1 MNSSSGQSASEIDVP
16 APGLLILTGAS
27 HTGKTSVAEEILG
40 IVRAPAAF
48 LSVDEVLFKT
58 LARPSGDAW
67 AEIPLAYELLRP
79 QVKTLLGEGW
89 FVIFESTFT
98 YVPESGPPEFHEEAL
113 RQLVAVAE
121 QGRIPW
127 TLVQL
132 SAAESEVA
140 SRAADTGRLPHEIV
154 SRTVDL
160 HEVAALPGEPLRL
173 DSTSRPPAE
182 LASRALAAF
191 DRA

>member
-1 MNSSSGQSASEIDVP
+1 MNSPSGQSASEIDAP

-40 IVRAPAAF
+40 IVSAPAAF

-58 LARPSGDAW
+58 LARPSSDAW
-67 AEIPLAYELLRP
+67 TEIPLAYELLRP
-79 QVKTLLGEGW
+79 QVETLLGKGW
-89 FVIFESTFT
+89 FVLFESTFT
-98 YVPESGPPEFHEEAL
+98 YVPESGSPEFHDGAL
-113 RQLVAVAE
+113 RELVAVAE
-121 QGRIPW
+121 QRRTPW

-132 SAAESEVA
+132 SAAESEVT
-140 SRAADTGRLPHEIV
+140 SRAANTGRLSHEIV
-154 SRTVDL
+154 RQTVDL
-160 HEVAALPGEPLRL
+160 HEVATLPGEPLRL

-191 DRA
+191 DRS